1 MTGTF
6 VTDGEKEPHVEHPVC
21 KTNSTA
27 ILLQHSEKATLSS
40 QTKAVNKFHD
50 VEAARHTAEISR
62 SLNIYEQI
70 QLLAPFHLKAPL
82 LSWPL
87 LCKGTPHYSP
97 YPLSLSLT
105 SWASMHIP
113 EQFSETPENFRL
125 LWTTPEDLQSSRYTS
140 RPSSKHTTVQATP
153 TLFSVY
159 MSHHPSRVSSE
170 YSLHSRPTR
179 DCLNHWSC
187 SLVSP
192 TVQPPSK
199 P

>member
-27 ILLQHSEKATLSS
+27 ILLQHSENATLSS

-87 LCKGTPHYSP
+87 PIIPLTPLVFPLHPGPLCTFRSSYRKLQKLQTTLDHFRRPTEL
-97 YPLSLSLT
+97 PLY
-105 SWASMHIP
+105 I
-113 EQFSETPENFRL
+113 
-125 LWTTPEDLQSSRYTS
+125 
-140 RPSSKHTTVQATP
+140 QA
-153 TLFSVY
+153 LFQA
-159 MSHHPSRVSSE
+159 HHCTGHSNALFCVHVSS
-170 YSLHSRPTR
+170 S
-179 DCLNHWSC
+179 
-187 SLVSP
+187 
-192 TVQPPSK
+192 
-199 P
+199 

>member
-6 VTDGEKEPHVEHPVC
+6 VTDGEKEPHVKHPVC

-40 QTKAVNKFHD
+40 QTKAVNKFHA
-50 VEAARHTAEISR
+50 VEAARHAAEISR

-97 YPLSLSLT
+97 
-105 SWASMHIP
+105 WASMHFP
-113 EQFSETPENFRL
+113 EQFPETPE
-125 LWTTPEDLQSSRYTS
+125 TPDYSGPLQKTS
-140 RPSSKHTTVQATP
+140 RASAIHPGTSSKHTTVQSTP

-170 YSLHSRPTR
+170 YSPHSRPIR

-192 TVQPPSK
+192 TVQPPSR

>member
-1 MTGTF
+1 M
-6 VTDGEKEPHVEHPVC
+6 EHPVC

-50 VEAARHTAEISR
+50 VEAARHTAEIST

-113 EQFSETPENFRL
+113 EQFSETPETSDYSGPLRK
-125 LWTTPEDLQSSRYTS
+125 TS
-140 RPSSKHTTVQATP
+140 RAPAI
-153 TLFSVY
+153 
-159 MSHHPSRVSSE
+159 HPG
-170 YSLHSRPTR
+170 P
-179 DCLNHWSC
+179 
-187 SLVSP
+187 
-192 TVQPPSK
+192 PPST
-199 P
+199 PLYRPLPRSFLCTCLIILAGFPQSILCIPDQPGTV

>member
-6 VTDGEKEPHVEHPVC
+6 VTDGEKEPHVEHTVC

-87 LCKGTPHYSP
+87 LCKGTPHCYS
-97 YPLSLSLT
+97 YPLSLYLT
-105 SWASMHIP
+105 SWASMLIP
-113 EQFSETPENFRL
+113 EQLPEAPETP
-125 LWTTPEDLQSSRYTS
+125 D
-140 RPSSKHTTVQATP
+140 
-153 TLFSVY
+153 
-159 MSHHPSRVSSE
+159 
-170 YSLHSRPTR
+170 YSGPL
-179 DCLNHWSC
+179 
-187 SLVSP
+187 
-192 TVQPPSK
+192 
-199 P
+199 

>member
-6 VTDGEKEPHVEHPVC
+6 ITYGEKEPHVEHPVC

-97 YPLSLSLT
+97 
-105 SWASMHIP
+105 
-113 EQFSETPENFRL
+113 
-125 LWTTPEDLQSSRYTS
+125 
-140 RPSSKHTTVQATP
+140 
-153 TLFSVY
+153 
-159 MSHHPSRVSSE
+159 
-170 YSLHSRPTR
+170 
-179 DCLNHWSC
+179 
-187 SLVSP
+187 
-192 TVQPPSK
+192 
-199 P
+199 